1 MRISSIE
8 AMRTLALLAVVV
20 IHSSPFANPFDPT
33 LWPEPHQ
40 IYLAALFNQLSRF
53 AVPFFFLTAGFFF
66 EPKIKGPNAGAALW
80 RYCRPLLILW
90 VSWSLVYILVPFN
103 PLAVASQGYLA
114 TMAPQWNWLLSDTN
128 NLWVGGMVHL
138 WYLPALILAMCLC
151 LLAEKLGQLELTLI
165 LGLLLYL
172 LALLGGSY
180 GKPILGEE
188 WQLMTRNGPFF
199 SLIFVSLGMLIRRYQ
214 WRIPR
219 KSAFWLM
226 VAGGLLY
233 LLEGAT
239 LYFLDGIPFGRHD
252 FLLASLPWCLGLF
265 LWLLATPDWGKGT
278 LLVTLAPK
286 VLGLYCLHMLLVIWL
301 MPLSAA
307 WLSPLWEVCKPL
319 VLLALSVL
327 LYQLLTWL
335 PLSSW
340 LLQGR
345 PATPAPTLCAE
356 KAQPAN

>member
-33 LWPEPHQ
+33 IWPEPHQ
-40 IYLAALFNQLSRF
+40 IYLAALFNQLTRF

-66 EPKIKGPNAGAALW
+66 EPKLKGPNAGTALW
-80 RYCRPLLILW
+80 RYCRPLLLLW
-90 VSWSLVYILVPFN
+90 LVWSLVYMLVPFN
-103 PLAVASQGYLA
+103 PPAVLSQGYLA
-114 TMAPQWNWLLSDTN
+114 TMAPQWAWLLSDTN

-138 WYLPALILAMCLC
+138 WYLPALVLAMGLC
-151 LLAEKLGQLELTLI
+151 WLAEKFGKLELTLV

-180 GKPILGEE
+180 AKPILGAE
-188 WQLMTRNGPFF
+188 WSLMTRNGPFF
-199 SLIFVSLGMLIRRYQ
+199 SLIFVSLGMLVRRHQ
-214 WRIPR
+214 WRLPSR
-219 KSAFWLM
+219 SAFWLM
-226 VAGGLLY
+226 AGGGLVY
-233 LLEGAT
+233 LLEGAA

-252 FLLASLPWCLGLF
+252 FLLGSLPWCLGLF
-265 LWLLATPDWGKGT
+265 LWLLANPRWCQGSW
-278 LLVTLAPK
+278 LEQLAPK

-307 WLSPLWEVCKPL
+307 WMSPLWEVGKPL

-327 LYQLLTWL
+327 LYQLLAWL

-345 PATPAPTLCAE
+345 AAGSPTIRRAE
-356 KAQPAN
+356 KAQAAN